1 MWNIRL
7 CICEE
12 CKTFTHFI
20 NLSRVLTQNMVSL
33 LYEQTMRFL
42 KKTEKDEEFIRT
54 IKGLGESLEQ
64 IIQQNN
70 AIDIYEVI
78 LPIMYL
84 TI

>member
-1 MWNIRL
+1 MAAWL
-7 CICEE
+7 
-12 CKTFTHFI
+12 FI
-20 NLSRVLTQNMVSL
+20 TRNTPIPRIVCPT
-33 LYEQTMRFL
+33 QTMRFL

-78 LPIMYL
+78 LSIMYL
-84 TI
+84 TS

>member
-1 MWNIRL
+1 MAVWL
-7 CICEE
+7 
-12 CKTFTHFI
+12 FI
-20 NLSRVLTQNMVSL
+20 PRTSPIPPILFQP
-33 LYEQTMRFL
+33 MRFL

-84 TI
+84 TS